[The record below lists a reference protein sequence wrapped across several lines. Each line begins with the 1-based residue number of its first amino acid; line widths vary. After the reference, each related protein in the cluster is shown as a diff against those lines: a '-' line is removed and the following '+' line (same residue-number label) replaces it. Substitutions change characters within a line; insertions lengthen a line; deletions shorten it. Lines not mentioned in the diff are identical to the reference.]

1 MLFGFHYLKKN
12 SITGTRILPLLMEES
27 FLAADIDWPVD
38 LLVAEVFLK
47 HNQKNP

>member
-1 MLFGFHYLKKN
+1 
-12 SITGTRILPLLMEES
+12 MEES